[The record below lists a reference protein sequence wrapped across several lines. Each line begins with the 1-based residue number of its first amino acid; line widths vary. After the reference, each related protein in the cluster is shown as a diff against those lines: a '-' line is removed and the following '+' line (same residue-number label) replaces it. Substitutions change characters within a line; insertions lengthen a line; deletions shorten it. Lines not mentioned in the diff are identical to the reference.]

1 MELERELVHR
11 NVYSAVLT
19 PAYRRVK
26 YHFEI
31 TGGGESVC
39 LFEDGFAK
47 TQNIFRRTG

>member
-31 TGGGESVC
+31 TGGGRVSAC
-39 LFEDGFAK
+39 LRMDLRK